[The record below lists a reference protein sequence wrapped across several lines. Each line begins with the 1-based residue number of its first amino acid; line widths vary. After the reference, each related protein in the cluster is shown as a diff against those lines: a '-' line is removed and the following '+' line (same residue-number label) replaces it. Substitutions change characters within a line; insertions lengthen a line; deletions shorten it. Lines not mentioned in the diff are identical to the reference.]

1 MRVVGVKRT
10 VGSAPC
16 AARRRTVKIDTD
28 SRSAT
33 SRAVSSCFGTL
44 AVPATRLASA
54 GKRDTLLGVEAPRPE
69 PFFVKPD
76 QTDFT
81 FTCPDCVHEKNSPL
95 HPERPPFGTGSLA
108 DEEVQFGGSLPLDKD
123 ADWFTCIHGHRQ
135 FVVRRGTE
143 QAARLGG

>member
-1 MRVVGVKRT
+1 VN
-10 VGSAPC
+10 
-16 AARRRTVKIDTD
+16 IDTD

-33 SRAVSSCFGTL
+33 SRVVSSCFGTL
-44 AVPATRLASA
+44 AVPVIRPRLGRRS
-54 GKRDTLLGVEAPRPE
+54 RTLRGVDGPRAQ
-69 PFFVKPD
+69 PFFVKRN
-76 QTDFT
+76 QADFT
-81 FTCPDCVHEKNSPL
+81 FTCPNCVHEKNSPF
-95 HPERPPFGTGSLA
+95 HPGRAPFGTGSLA